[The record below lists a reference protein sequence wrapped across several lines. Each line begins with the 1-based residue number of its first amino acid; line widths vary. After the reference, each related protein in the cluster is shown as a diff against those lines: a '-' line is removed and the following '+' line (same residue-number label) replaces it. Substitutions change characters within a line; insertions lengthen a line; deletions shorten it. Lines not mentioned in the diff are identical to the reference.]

1 MYLIIVTSALIIIR
15 RISDDSVS
23 AEVDDPVLE
32 VALHLS
38 KAVEQPQPSDK
49 PE

>member
-1 MYLIIVTSALIIIR
+1 MTIATYLMLR
-15 RISDDSVS
+15 RTLEDSVSVS
-23 AEVDDPVLE
+23 AEVDDPVME

-38 KAVEQPQPSDK
+38 KTVKQPQPSNQ